1 MDEQRELRL
10 TAVVTPDEDWY
21 MARCLEVP
29 VTSQGP
35 TPEAA
40 VANLREALELYL
52 EDEPVPAPAHIEHV
66 GVRLPA

>member
-1 MDEQRELRL
+1 MSERQELRL
-10 TAVVTPDEDWY
+10 TAVVTPDEDWF

-52 EDEPVPAPAHIEHV
+52 EDEPVPAPARVEYV
-66 GVRLPA
+66 DVCLSA